1 MLLALDAPVAVAGL
15 LVVAG
20 VGAMALMAS
29 CNTLIQTLVD
39 DDKRGRVMSFY
50 TISFIGLGPFGSLL
64 VGALAARFG
73 AAAAV
78 SINGLG
84 CLAAAAVFWIW
95 LPRFLRLIHPA
106 FVRMGISAEAE

>member
-1 MLLALDAPVAVAGL
+1 MMVQ
-15 LVVAG
+15 
-20 VGAMALMAS
+20 MAS

-50 TISFIGLGPFGSLL
+50 TISFTGLGPFGSLL
-64 VGALAARFG
+64 VGALAARYG
-73 AAAAV
+73 AATAV